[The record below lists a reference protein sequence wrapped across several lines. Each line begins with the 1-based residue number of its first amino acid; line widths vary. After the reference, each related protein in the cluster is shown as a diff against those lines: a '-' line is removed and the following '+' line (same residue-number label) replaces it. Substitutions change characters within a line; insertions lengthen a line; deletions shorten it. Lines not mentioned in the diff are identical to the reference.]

1 MTRSTKTQKSERL
14 NAAHRLIA
22 QGIGMAEAATMLER
36 DYGLSRRQ
44 AYRYLE
50 EAQAMARPA
59 PAAEPSV
66 AATFKLPANV
76 IRDLRTY
83 AATSELT
90 LGEIVAKAISR
101 FLAAEREHG

>member
-22 QGIGMAEAATMLER
+22 RGIGMAEAATMLVR
-36 DYGLSRRQ
+36 DYSLSRRQ

-50 EAQAMARPA
+50 EAQAMTRPV

-66 AATFKLPANV
+66 AATFKLPASV
-76 IRDLRTY
+76 IRDLRAY